1 MALNKNRREGR
12 EAAVQFLYQ
21 IDLMGEKAPDA
32 SQIFWKLRSFVGA
45 KKAPTKKSRAFAE
58 ELVNGV
64 MTHREEI
71 DERIKKYTAHYEME
85 RLGAVDRN
93 ILRMATFEMIHSL
106 EVPPVVI
113 INEAIE
119 VAKKYGSDQ
128 SGSFINGVL
137 DQLKN
142 DVGRPAREPA
152 APRKKQPGQ
161 PEPAI
166 KKPAQTVE
174 K

>member
-1 MALNKNRREGR
+1 MAKNKNRREGR

-21 IDLMGEKAPDA
+21 IDLMGEKAPES
-32 SQIFWKLRSFVGA
+32 SQIFWKLRGFVGA
-45 KKAPTKKSRAFAE
+45 KKQATSKSRTFAE

-64 MTHREEI
+64 MTHREDI

-85 RLGAVDRN
+85 RLGVVDRN
-93 ILRMATFEMIHSL
+93 ILRMAVFEMIHSL
-106 EVPPVVI
+106 EIPPVVI

-128 SGSFINGVL
+128 SGSFVNGVL

-142 DVGRPAREPA
+142 DLGRPAREPA
-152 APRKKQPGQ
+152 VPRKK
-161 PEPAI
+161 
-166 KKPAQTVE
+166 KPAPPAAQA
-174 K
+174 KK